1 MLKIATVTALLGV
14 ALAGTAEGKTKIIN
28 PWNNLG
34 GDYRTCPYLE
44 GRWPYCDVF
53 YQPRI
58 VIVVPGHGED
68 HDVGRDFRAPE
79 RTYGKVRRH
88 SYGTYD
94 GSP

>member
-1 MLKIATVTALLGV
+1 MLKIATVAALFGV

-44 GRWPYCDVF
+44 GRWPYCDIF
-53 YQPRI
+53 YEPRV
-58 VIVVPGHGED
+58 VIIERGDSQGDDIGHK
-68 HDVGRDFRAPE
+68 FRPAE
-79 RTYGKVRRH
+79 RIYWKGRRH
-88 SYGTYD
+88 DYRLND